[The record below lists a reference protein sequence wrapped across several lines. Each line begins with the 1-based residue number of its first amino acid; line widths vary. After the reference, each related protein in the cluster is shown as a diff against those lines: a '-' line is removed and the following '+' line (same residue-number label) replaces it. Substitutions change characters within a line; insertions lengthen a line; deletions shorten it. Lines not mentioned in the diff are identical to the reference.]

1 MKPFSFT
8 STKMQRFSIVLSEQ
22 IQHLHFELWILCRGK
37 LDPLNILLE
46 NRDRK
51 WGIFLSTLG
60 VAQI

>member
-1 MKPFSFT
+1 
-8 STKMQRFSIVLSEQ
+8 MQRFSIVLSEQ